1 MAPRF
6 LVPTPCTVE
15 ERFHT
20 LVPDAE
26 CEQRGQVGS
35 IYRQDIVEI
44 SLMYLSNNTTIWRIV
59 LERDQFLKVI

>member
-1 MAPRF
+1 MALRF

-26 CEQRGQVGS
+26 CGQRGQVGS
-35 IYRQDIVEI
+35 IYWQDIVET
-44 SLMYLSNNTTIWRIV
+44 SLMKLSNITTIRRIV
-59 LERDQFLKVI
+59 LEMDQFLEVI